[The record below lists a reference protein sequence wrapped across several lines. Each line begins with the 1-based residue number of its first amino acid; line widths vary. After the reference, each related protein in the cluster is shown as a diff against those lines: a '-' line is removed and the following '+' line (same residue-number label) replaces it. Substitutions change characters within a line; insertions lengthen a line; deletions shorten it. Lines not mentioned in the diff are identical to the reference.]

1 MKFLK
6 VNRKIFR
13 VGLVVFGV
21 VVSLCI
27 YNGMSSK
34 EESQIDDSS
43 INEAITD
50 DNTYEDTSENAYEEE
65 TYIEDT
71 QDIENDKKLLSH
83 YGTTL
88 LDTMSMLSNKMGD
101 YCGNNDIASLVLYS
115 SAFLDE
121 YKSQGMDE
129 TVNSK
134 VNEFKTEEYKNM
146 YIEISDI
153 FNDYIDMMENIS
165 NGNLDE
171 DVIND
176 IYDLR
181 DRLLTYKYKAEG
193 ML

>member
-13 VGLVVFGV
+13 VVLVVFGL

-50 DNTYEDTSENAYEEE
+50 DNTYEDISENVYEEE